1 MRPELLI
8 SAFVGAFL
16 AFLSTS
22 ISQWV
27 QRRIRIGIEQK
38 LVVSELMDIRRHCLS
53 NLDAM
58 NRIDLDHGIPSA
70 IHFHKIKIIESS
82 ILFSPETFRNINVTH
97 SLLIYRLRIVIN
109 NLNIDANAVIHYLNK
124 DEVDQNVLQEYIDYM
139 KDKLAY
145 TSDRLAY
152 ELDNINS
159 KPKPKKPKYK
169 YKGHKRP
176 KYIVYDSMSSNN
188 ILYDTDMNDKNKRSK
203 AAYFHQYLNKNESIY
218 KDVNDND

>member
-1 MRPELLI
+1 MRPDLLI

-109 NLNIDANAVIHYLNK
+109 NLNIDADAVIHYLNK
-124 DEVDQNVLQEYIDYM
+124 DEVDQNVLQGYIDYM
-139 KDKLAY
+139 KEKLAY

-152 ELDNINS
+152 ELDNISSRS
-159 KPKPKKPKYK
+159 KPK

-176 KYIVYDSMSSNN
+176 KYIVYDSMPSNN
-188 ILYDTDMNDKNKRSK
+188 ILYDIDTTDKNDKIERSK
-203 AAYFHQYLNKNESIY
+203 TDYFHQYLHKNKSIY
-218 KDVNDND
+218 KDINDND